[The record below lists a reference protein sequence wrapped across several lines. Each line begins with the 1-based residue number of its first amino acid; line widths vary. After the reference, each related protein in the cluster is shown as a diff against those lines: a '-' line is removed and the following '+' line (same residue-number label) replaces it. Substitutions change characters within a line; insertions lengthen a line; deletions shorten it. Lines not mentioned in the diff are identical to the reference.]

1 MSRCSICD
9 TLLTKY
15 ELAIRYN
22 AGHELSDN
30 FEDVCTSCLT
40 AMTEQEEEALGSL
53 TALDSMITTQ
63 EFSTV
68 VISNYSCNT
77 EED

>member
-1 MSRCSICD
+1 MTMSRCSICD

-30 FEDVCTSCLT
+30 FVDMCTSCLT
-40 AMTEQEEEALGSL
+40 SMTEEEP
-53 TALDSMITTQ
+53 MITS

-68 VISNYSCNT
+68 VISNYSSNT

>member
-9 TLLTKY
+9 TLLTNY

-30 FEDVCTSCLT
+30 FVEMCQSCLSNL
-40 AMTEQEEEALGSL
+40 TELEP
-53 TALDSMITTQ
+53 TITTD
-63 EFSTV
+63 FTV
-68 VISNYSCNT
+68 VISNYSCNSSNT
-77 EED
+77 ERED

>member
-9 TLLTKY
+9 TLLSRC

-30 FEDVCTSCLT
+30 FVDMCTSCLT
-40 AMTEQEEEALGSL
+40 DMTEEEP
-53 TALDSMITTQ
+53 TITTD
-63 EFSTV
+63 FSTV
-68 VISNYSCNT
+68 VISNYSSNT

>member
-30 FEDVCTSCLT
+30 FVDMCTSCLT
-40 AMTEQEEEALGSL
+40 AMTEQEEEELG
-53 TALDSMITTQ
+53 MITS

-68 VISNYSCNT
+68 VISNYSSND
-77 EED
+77 ERED

>member
-9 TLLTKY
+9 TLLSRC

-30 FEDVCTSCLT
+30 FVDMCTSCLT
-40 AMTEQEEEALGSL
+40 DMSEEEP
-53 TALDSMITTQ
+53 MFTTN
-63 EFSTV
+63 FNNV
-68 VISNYSCNT
+68 VISNYSSND
-77 EED
+77 EVE

>member
-9 TLLTKY
+9 TLLSRY

-30 FEDVCTSCLT
+30 FVDMCTYCLA
-40 AMTEQEEEALGSL
+40 AMSEEAP
-53 TALDSMITTQ
+53 TITTD
-63 EFSTV
+63 FSTV
-68 VISNYSCNT
+68 VISNYSSNT
-77 EED
+77 EGED

>member
-30 FEDVCTSCLT
+30 FVDMCTSCLT
-40 AMTEQEEEALGSL
+40 SMTEEEP
-53 TALDSMITTQ
+53 MITS

-68 VISNYSCNT
+68 VISNYSSNT

>member
-9 TLLTKY
+9 TLLSRY

-30 FEDVCTSCLT
+30 FVDMCNSCLT
-40 AMTEQEEEALGSL
+40 AMTEEEP
-53 TALDSMITTQ
+53 TITTD
-63 EFSTV
+63 FSTV
-68 VISNYSCNT
+68 VISNYSGNT

>member
-9 TLLTKY
+9 TLLSRY

-30 FEDVCTSCLT
+30 FVDMCTSCLT
-40 AMTEQEEEALGSL
+40 AMTEEEP
-53 TALDSMITTQ
+53 TITTD
-63 EFSTV
+63 FSTV
-68 VISNYSCNT
+68 VISNYSSNT
-77 EED
+77 EGED

>member
-30 FEDVCTSCLT
+30 FVDMCQSCLSNLI
-40 AMTEQEEEALGSL
+40 EEEPL
-53 TALDSMITTQ
+53 ITTDLNN
-63 EFSTV
+63 V

>member
-9 TLLTKY
+9 TLLSRD

-22 AGHELSDN
+22 AGQELSDN
-30 FEDVCTSCLT
+30 FVDMCTSCLT
-40 AMTEQEEEALGSL
+40 AMTEEEP
-53 TALDSMITTQ
+53 TITTD
-63 EFSTV
+63 FSTV
-68 VISNYSCNT
+68 VISNYSGNT

>member
-1 MSRCSICD
+1 MTMSRCSICD

-30 FEDVCTSCLT
+30 FVDMCQSCLSNL
-40 AMTEQEEEALGSL
+40 TEQEP
-53 TALDSMITTQ
+53 TITTD
-63 EFSTV
+63 FNTV
-68 VISNYSCNT
+68 VISNYSSND
-77 EED
+77 EDE